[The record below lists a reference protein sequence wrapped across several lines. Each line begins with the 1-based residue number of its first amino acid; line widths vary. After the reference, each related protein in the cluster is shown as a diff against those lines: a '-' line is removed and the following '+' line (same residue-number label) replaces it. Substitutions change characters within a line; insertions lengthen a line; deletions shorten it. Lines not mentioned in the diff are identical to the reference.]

1 MSEDRFEA
9 GKALHRAGDFA
20 GAIAIYREVVTAEPD
35 HFRALNNLG
44 ACHEELDQHG
54 EAEAAF
60 RRALGIAPDEA
71 PLHHNLGRLLHLEG
85 RLEEAERHYR
95 RALELDGSIGGV
107 HFNLGR
113 LLQEAGRHEDAEPA
127 LRVAAAEDPDAPAA
141 HSFLGDALFAQRR
154 VEEALG
160 EYQRVTELDP
170 HDAAAHFDLGKSY
183 ETLRRADEAAA
194 CYRAALERDARSDAA
209 REALAR
215 ALESSGRHDEAIAS
229 LHEWLAAYP
238 ENELAQHL
246 LASLGGADAPAR
258 ASDGYV
264 RETFDRFASDFDR
277 TLARLQYQAPQLVMA
292 MIAVGIGDP
301 PQSLDILDAGCGTG
315 LCGPLLKPYAK
326 RLVGMDLSGGM
337 LERARRRDVY
347 DELEEAELT
356 EYLASHPQAFDLIA
370 SADTFCYL
378 GALQT
383 PLEAARRALRPG
395 GFLALTLEWLSDSDG
410 HALQSHGRYAHSEPY
425 VRHALAVAGF
435 EHVVIAHGALR
446 MEGGSAVAG
455 LLVSAKRPLG

>member
-1 MSEDRFEA
+1 MTDRFED
-9 GKALHRAGDFA
+9 GKALHRAGDYT
-20 GAIAIYREVVTAEPD
+20 GAIAIYREVVTAEPS

-44 ACHEELDQHG
+44 ACHEELDQHS
-54 EAEAAF
+54 EAEATF
-60 RRALGIAPDEA
+60 RRALEIAPGEA

-85 RLEEAERHYR
+85 RLEDAERHYR
-95 RALELDGSIGGV
+95 QALELDGSIGGV

-127 LRVAAAEDPDAPAA
+127 LRVAAAEDPEAPAA

-154 VEEALG
+154 VEEALM
-160 EYQRVTELDP
+160 EYRRVTELDP
-170 HDAAAHFDLGKSY
+170 SDAAAHFDLGKSF
-183 ETLRRADEAAA
+183 ETLRHADEAAA
-194 CYRAALERDARSDAA
+194 CYRAALELDPQSDAA

-215 ALESSGRHDEAIAS
+215 ALESGGRHDEAIAS
-229 LHEWLAAYP
+229 LHEWLSLEP

-292 MIAVGIGDP
+292 MIAAALGGP
-301 PQSLDILDAGCGTG
+301 PLALDVLDAGCGTG
-315 LCGPLLKPYAK
+315 LCGPLLKPYAR
-326 RLVGMDLSGGM
+326 RLVGIDLSGGM
-337 LERARRRDVY
+337 LERAKRRDVY
-347 DELEEAELT
+347 DEVEEAELT
-356 EYLASHPQAFDLIA
+356 EYFSAHEHAFDLIA

-383 PLEAARRALRPG
+383 PLDAARRALRPG
-395 GFLALTLEWLSDSDG
+395 GFLALTLEWLPKGEG
-410 HALQSHGRYAHSEPY
+410 HVLLASGRYAHSELY
-425 VRHALAVAGF
+425 VRHALTVAGF
-435 EHVVIAHGALR
+435 ERIVIAHGNLR
-446 MEGGSAVAG
+446 MEGGVAVAG
-455 LLVSAKRPLG
+455 LLVSAWRAEAE